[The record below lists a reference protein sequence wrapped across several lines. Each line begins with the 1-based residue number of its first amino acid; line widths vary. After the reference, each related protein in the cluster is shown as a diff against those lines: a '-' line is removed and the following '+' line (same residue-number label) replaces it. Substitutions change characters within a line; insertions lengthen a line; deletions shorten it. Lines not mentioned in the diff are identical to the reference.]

1 MINYFYKKYLK
12 YKKKYYLIKGGTDL
26 QKDYIKAYLNEKTVN
41 ILLDLGLNLDKVVK
55 IIKENEG
62 EIWQIKDMNI
72 SEDDKMAMIFEIIM
86 DNNKS
91 DDESDD
97 EFDGLF
103 LSIGMNSSDFEGYD
117 KEKIIKIYKKFEDKF
132 NNDPISYPTEKKV
145 ISLKKEYFEIDEDT
159 FVILDEKIKS
169 YEGKSKF
176 INKIKSINKNNI
188 IDYLIIEIISDDIL
202 YDEFSKNDIV
212 PKSFINHII
221 KQLNEKH
228 ENIIIFLKEKL
239 INTTLNSSD
248 KMINRIFNYL
258 YYEENL
264 KSIIYTF
271 TNSEIED
278 YLDYLTS
285 EFYNIEIPF
294 KDLDK
299 KYDVITTKPKI
310 IQEASKIGNELG
322 NVTNT
327 GTKNLLKML
336 GIENNKRIRYEDSN
350 QESFSISDKAKIAG
364 IDEEEYKITQ
374 KALEESL
381 DENSKQIYL
390 WLQEKLN
397 KDKLKLENAL
407 AVGNCFFES
416 IGIVLRTYGIVE
428 NVNNLRKL
436 LHEHLVKN
444 KDLIYGS
451 LDEETKDDYIKLDES
466 LKNPESYIENNIQV
480 AEMAKVLKRPIRVF
494 YNQKD
499 KREPETFGEEFPNQ
513 LINLINFQQTK
524 DGRQYQHYDALVYI

>member
-12 YKKKYYLIKGGTDL
+12 YKKKYYLIKGGSDL

-41 ILLDLGLNLDKVVK
+41 NLLDLGLNLDKVVK

-62 EIWQIKDMNI
+62 NIWQIKDMNI

-86 DNNKS
+86 ENNES
-91 DDESDD
+91 DDES
-97 EFDGLF
+97 DGLF
-103 LSIGMNSSDFEGYD
+103 LSITGMNSSDFEGYD
-117 KEKIIKIYKKFEDKF
+117 KDKIIEIYKQFENTF
-132 NNDPISYPTEKKV
+132 NNDPDSYPTEKKL
-145 ISLKKEYFEIDEDT
+145 IFLKKEYFEIDEDT
-159 FVILDEKIKS
+159 FEILDEKIKS

-188 IDYLIIEIISDDIL
+188 IDYLIIEIISNDKL

-212 PKSFINHII
+212 PQPFINYII
-221 KQLNEKH
+221 EQLNEKH
-228 ENIIIFLKEKL
+228 ENIIKFLKEKL
-239 INTTLNSSD
+239 KNTNLDGID

-258 YYEENL
+258 YYQEYL

-278 YLDYLTS
+278 YLGDFLTT
-285 EFYNIEIPF
+285 EFSNIEIPYEN
-294 KDLDK
+294 LDK
-299 KYDVITTKPKI
+299 KYDIVTTKPKI
-310 IQEASKIGNELG
+310 IQEVSKIGNEIG

-327 GTKNLLKML
+327 GTENLLKML
-336 GIENNKRIRYEDSN
+336 GIKKRIRYEDSV
-350 QESFSISDKAKIAG
+350 QKSYKAKIAG
-364 IDEEEYKITQ
+364 MHQEEYKTTQ
-374 KALEESL
+374 ETLEESL
-381 DENSKQIYL
+381 GENSKQIYP
-390 WLQEKLN
+390 WLQGKLN
-397 KDKLKLENAL
+397 EDQLKLENAL

-416 IGIVLRTYGIVE
+416 IGIVLHTYGIEE
-428 NVNNLRKL
+428 NVDNLRKL

-451 LDEETKDDYIKLDES
+451 FDKEIKDEYIKLDES
-466 LKNPESYIENNIQV
+466 LKKSESYVENTIQV
-480 AEMAKVLKRPIRVF
+480 QAMTQVLKRPIRVF
-494 YNQKD
+494 YNQEVE
-499 KREPETFGEEFPNQ
+499 REPETFGAELPGQ